1 MIYIGFFLRL
11 VRLMF
16 NIFFFFIIN
25 VKCVYGMDYYVI
37 IKDFYDKLFN
47 GSYSVDVL
55 LVCGIDDIMN
65 IIIDVVLC
73 EVIDV

>member
-1 MIYIGFFLRL
+1 M
-11 VRLMF
+11 
-16 NIFFFFIIN
+16 N

-65 IIIDVVLC
+65 IMVDVVLC